1 MKKNLSSQRGISL
14 MEILTA
20 MLGIS
25 VLISIILSN
34 FSMYVKRSK
43 ARELDSVAYNARM
56 HINDYYRMNG
66 SLPADNPNDIELL
79 PTDSV
84 QFTESVTWEGETLT
98 IVADAAAIGLEEGR
112 NLTIRYE
119 PSMDRGLVSW
129 TCIATGETQFAP
141 KGCN

>member
-1 MKKNLSSQRGISL
+1 MKKSLSSQRGISL

-34 FSMYVKRSK
+34 FGMYVKRSK
-43 ARELDSVAYNARM
+43 AKELDAVAYNARL
-56 HINDYYRMNG
+56 HISDYYRMNG
-66 SLPADNPNDIELL
+66 FLPSDNPEDVDLL
-79 PTDSV
+79 PSDPV

-98 IVADAAAIGLEEGR
+98 IVANAAAIGLDEGR

-119 PSMDRGLVSW
+119 PNMDRGTVSW

-141 KGCN
+141 TGCN

>member
-14 MEILTA
+14 LEILTA
-20 MLGIS
+20 LLGIS

-34 FSMYVKRSK
+34 FNMYVKRSK

-66 SLPADNPNDIELL
+66 YLPADNPSDLDLL
-79 PTDSV
+79 PADEV

-98 IVADAAAIGLEEGR
+98 IVANSAAIGLKEGR
-112 NLTIRYE
+112 DLTIRYE
-119 PSMDRGLVSW
+119 PSMARGVVSW

-141 KGCN
+141 QGCR

>member
-1 MKKNLSSQRGISL
+1 MKKSLSSQRGISL

-20 MLGIS
+20 MLGVS

-34 FSMYVKRSK
+34 FGMYVKRSK
-43 ARELDSVAYNARM
+43 AKELDSVAYNARL
-56 HINDYYRMNG
+56 HISDYYRMNG
-66 SLPADNPNDIELL
+66 YLPADNPQDIDLL
-79 PTDSV
+79 PSDPI

-98 IVADAAAIGLEEGR
+98 IVANAAAIGLEEGR

-119 PSMDRGLVSW
+119 PSMERGLVSW

-141 KGCN
+141 QGCN